1 MSRSEALVTTP
12 LHTFNK
18 LLCPCTKFTESPNN
32 TAALLGSEL
41 IHVFLREV
49 RFVLAV
55 CPQLSVVY
63 LELDALPAGVITNY
77 TTAGRPA
84 VKKATRLPKTS
95 EM

>member
-1 MSRSEALVTTP
+1 M
-12 LHTFNK
+12 
-18 LLCPCTKFTESPNN
+18 
-32 TAALLGSEL
+32 
-41 IHVFLREV
+41 FLREV

-63 LELDALPAGVITNY
+63 LELDLLPAVLTAGVITNY

-84 VKKATRLPKTS
+84 VKKATHPPKTS